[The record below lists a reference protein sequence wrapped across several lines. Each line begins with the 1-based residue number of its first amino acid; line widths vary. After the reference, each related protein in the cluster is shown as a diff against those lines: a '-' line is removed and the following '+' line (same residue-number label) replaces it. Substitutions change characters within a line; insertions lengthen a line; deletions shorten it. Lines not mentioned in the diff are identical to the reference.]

1 MDNQQRA
8 HERSSL
14 MNEGSVN
21 YLSLE
26 EEEMERPKTPLQKKK
41 GQSLTIS
48 LGDGDSERFKSQNAN
63 KRNEANRT
71 ASAFYAYRPKS
82 TV

>member
-26 EEEMERPKTPLQKKK
+26 EEEIERPKTPLQQKKK

-48 LGDGDSERFKSQNAN
+48 
-63 KRNEANRT
+63 
-71 ASAFYAYRPKS
+71 
-82 TV
+82 